1 VSSSKVS
8 AVTGR
13 GTPPV
18 GAGGAAQRPQSGA
31 QGGASQSPRSD
42 SSASVEITGAASQ
55 LAELEQA
62 LRTYPAIDESRVAT
76 ISLALEQGGYTIS
89 PEHIADQL
97 MYLEYALSGLPP
109 VDES

>member
-1 VSSSKVS
+1 
-8 AVTGR
+8 
-13 GTPPV
+13 
-18 GAGGAAQRPQSGA
+18 
-31 QGGASQSPRSD
+31 
-42 SSASVEITGAASQ
+42 
-55 LAELEQA
+55 

-76 ISLALEQGGYTIS
+76 ISLALEQGGYAIS